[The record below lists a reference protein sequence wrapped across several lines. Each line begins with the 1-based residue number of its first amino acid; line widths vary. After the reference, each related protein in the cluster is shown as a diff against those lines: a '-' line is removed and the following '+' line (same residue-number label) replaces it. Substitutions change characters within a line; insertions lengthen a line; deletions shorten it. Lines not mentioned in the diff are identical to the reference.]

1 VLRGSLWML
10 PKVRVVDEGL
20 ELVLAVLLHFKFL
33 LLGCQL
39 KRQNIR

>member
-1 VLRGSLWML
+1 MDVAEGEGG
-10 PKVRVVDEGL
+10 DEGL